1 MSPPPPR
8 RYETRRHSAWQEPL
22 CKTIPSQ
29 LARDR
34 RPAWLSAAPHQRR
47 RNMRGTQVL
56 LFSPKCHP
64 SFKQPQLFAAPE
76 RESELE
82 ASSYKGGEPAWGLL
96 QEKELTGALEGKPQ
110 GRVGL
115 LGLGLFSIDNE
126 TQTGAGRKAAV
137 LTVATKKQKRC
148 QNSFS

>member
-8 RYETRRHSAWQEPL
+8 RYEARRHSAWQEPL

-47 RNMRGTQVL
+47 GNMRGTQVL
-56 LFSPKCHP
+56 LFSPKRHP

-82 ASSYKGGEPAWGLL
+82 ASSYKGGGAAWGLL
-96 QEKELTGALEGKPQ
+96 REKAD
-110 GRVGL
+110 R
-115 LGLGLFSIDNE
+115 
-126 TQTGAGRKAAV
+126 GAGG
-137 LTVATKKQKRC
+137 
-148 QNSFS
+148 

>member
-1 MSPPPPR
+1 
-8 RYETRRHSAWQEPL
+8 
-22 CKTIPSQ
+22 
-29 LARDR
+29 
-34 RPAWLSAAPHQRR
+34 
-47 RNMRGTQVL
+47 MRGTQVL
-56 LFSPKCHP
+56 LFSPKRHP

-82 ASSYKGGEPAWGLL
+82 ASSYKGGGGQRGACCGR
-96 QEKELTGALEGKPQ
+96 KLTGALEGKPQ

-126 TQTGAGRKAAV
+126 TQTGAERKAAV
-137 LTVATKKQKRC
+137 LIVATKKQKRC